1 MNLTMRTVVGLLAGV
16 VLAGAPT
23 AGRADRIVL
32 APKAK
37 TVLPGAIAAE
47 WAVASVDGG
56 QQIAWLALGVPKDD
70 LGVEIEY
77 ERYRSGGRS
86 ADAWSA
92 QYSILGEAFTNFLA
106 PAISVGVRDMANSG
120 RQGRAYYLALSRTI
134 GFSELQEKLLG
145 SLRIHAGVGT
155 NRLGGAYIGADLGL
169 PVGLN
174 LAAEVV
180 GHRLNARAR
189 MRVVG
194 PVMAEALSLDGQGY
208 LGASVSVSR

>member
-1 MNLTMRTVVGLLAGV
+1 MNLTMRTVCWLLAGV
-16 VLAGAPT
+16 ALAVAPS

-37 TVLPGAIAAE
+37 TVLPGAVAAE
-47 WAVASVDGG
+47 WAAASVDGG
-56 QQIAWLALGVPKDD
+56 KQIARLALGIPKND
-70 LGVEIEY
+70 LGVEVEY
-77 ERYRSGGRS
+77 ERFRSGGRS
-86 ADAWSA
+86 ADALSA

-155 NRLGGAYIGADLGL
+155 NRMGGAYIGADLGL
-169 PVGLN
+169 PGGLN

-189 MRVVG
+189 MRVLG